1 MISLPYNFER
11 GVRVHKFHYMQED
24 ILKMQV
30 GDVVQ
35 LQRITPEKGQDN
47 RYTVTVIG
55 FLPGKSILVTAPA
68 IKGKVQFI
76 REDQRFAVRT
86 LRGSNVIGFVTTV
99 LHTAVKPYPYLHL
112 SFPGEIESIA
122 VRNAERVDTNIPAL
136 VRNTKNADEPKNWQ
150 PALIKDIS
158 ATGSRFESYA
168 SLGEDGEKLQIRFK
182 LDVCNVEESIDL
194 IAKIR
199 NHTLTSSGAN
209 TGGVQQYITGTEFHM
224 VNRFQQVLL
233 HDYIL
238 EQRLQAHIG

>member
-11 GVRVHKFHYMQED
+11 GVCVHKVYYMQED

-35 LQRITPEKGQDN
+35 LQRITPEKGMDN
-47 RYTVTVIG
+47 RYTVSVIG
-55 FLPGKSILVTAPA
+55 FVRGKSILVTAPA

-86 LRGSNVIGFVTTV
+86 LRGSNVIGFVATV

-112 SFPGEIESIA
+112 SFPEEIESIA
-122 VRNAERVDTNIPAL
+122 VRNAERVDTNIPTL
-136 VRNTKNADEPKNWQ
+136 VRNTKNADEPQHWQ
-150 PALIKDIS
+150 PALIRDLS

-168 SLGEDGEKLQIRFK
+168 PLGEDGDKLQIRFK
-182 LDVCNVEESIDL
+182 LNVCNVEENIDL
-194 IAKIR
+194 VAKIR
-199 NHTLTSSGAN
+199 NHTLITSGTDS
-209 TGGVQQYITGTEFHM
+209 GGVQYTTGTEFHM

-238 EQRLQAHIG
+238 EQRLQAHMG